1 MTAKK
6 FEELLNELGACS
18 SAVEW
23 AHGKT
28 LHVFWKTCQRGDLL
42 LWLAGK
48 MADKKG
54 WHTRKQIVL
63 AACVCAET
71 ALKYA
76 PKGEERP
83 KKAIQTARAWAKGK
97 ATIEEVWAAAA
108 AADAAAADAA
118 DARTTTLAECAD
130 IVRKYLKEPK
140 P

>member
-6 FEELLNELGACS
+6 FEELLYELGACS

-28 LHVFWKTCQRGDLL
+28 LHVFWKTCQRGDWL

-63 AACVCAET
+63 AACACAAT
-71 ALKYA
+71 ALKYV

-108 AADAAAADAA
+108 DAAADA
-118 DARTTTLAECAD
+118 ARTTTLAECAD
-130 IVRKYLKEPK
+130 IVRNYLKEPK